1 MKEIPLPSCHTV
13 TICYMLIFV
22 DVCFLEEMYEKKLL
36 KTESKN
42 KKCECELTIY
52 IYYSTHFTL
61 ELVAIH
67 TATKTADT
75 KKLYKTHYTK

>member
-1 MKEIPLPSCHTV
+1 MK
-13 TICYMLIFV
+13 
-22 DVCFLEEMYEKKLL
+22 KKLL

-75 KKLYKTHYTK
+75 KKTLQDTLHEMKN